1 MLVVDDKTP
10 ELLRATN
17 NMQQVLLVRANY
29 LSVYYILNAD
39 QIVMTPAALKVVE
52 SWLRRRQI
60 MKLTL
65 VTPRATEKAYRLI
78 TVQNTYIFDVPLDAN
93 KQEIKDAVEAQFD
106 DKSSERYDTGSKWQ
120 IYPFQPWQTSLSW
133 YDDSSRHKKAYVTLS
148 EGKIKVFDTDEKKEE
163 KK

>member
-1 MLVVDDKTP
+1 
-10 ELLRATN
+10 
-17 NMQQVLLVRANY
+17 
-29 LSVYYILNAD
+29 
-39 QIVMTPAALKVVE
+39 
-52 SWLRRRQI
+52 

-78 TVQNTYIFDVPLDAN
+78 TVQTTYIIDVPLDAN

-106 DKSSERYDTGSKWQ
+106 KTKVASVTTLVQSGKSIRFNRGKRRYPGTTTRQDT
-120 IYPFQPWQTSLSW
+120 
-133 YDDSSRHKKAYVTLS
+133 KKAYVTLS

>member
-1 MLVVDDKTP
+1 
-10 ELLRATN
+10 
-17 NMQQVLLVRANY
+17 
-29 LSVYYILNAD
+29 
-39 QIVMTPAALKVVE
+39 
-52 SWLRRRQI
+52 

-106 DKSSERYDTGSKWQ
+106 KTKVASVTTLVQSGKSIRFNRGKRRYPGTTTRQDT
-120 IYPFQPWQTSLSW
+120 
-133 YDDSSRHKKAYVTLS
+133 KKAYVTLS
-148 EGKIKVFDTDEKKEE
+148 EGKIKVFDTDEKKEQ